1 MTTHQVLLASTFLL
15 TVAAGASAQQPAVPA
30 VPHVLPAAPADVHV
44 FPPVPFPAVTW
55 TAPPIPDMKRVEE
68 IVSLAMANAQ
78 EKARVVIAPGS
89 ASGQP
94 FQYITHGGSPDQWYS
109 QARSFIERDQYDRAM
124 DPLEKVIGAKGDRA
138 DAAMYWKAYSQ
149 LKLARRDEALTTLGQ
164 LQKQYPSSRWIGDAR
179 ALEVEIKQ
187 AAGQPVSA
195 DAANDDLK
203 LLALQGILRTD
214 PEAAFPVVE
223 KMLMGGASVRVKER
237 ALFVLSQN
245 RSDRAQQIIGN
256 VARSTSNPDL
266 QMTAIR
272 TLGISNSPDAIN
284 TLTTVYRGDSSVDV
298 KKAIINALA
307 SSRNA
312 AATPALV
319 ALARAERNPELKN
332 QMVRHLLNSNNP
344 EAKALMLEI
353 ISK

>member
-1 MTTHQVLLASTFLL
+1 
-15 TVAAGASAQQPAVPA
+15 
-30 VPHVLPAAPADVHV
+30 
-44 FPPVPFPAVTW
+44 
-55 TAPPIPDMKRVEE
+55 MKGVEE

-78 EKARVVIAPGS
+78 EKANVVISPGS
-89 ASGQP
+89 GKGQP
-94 FQYITHGGSPDQWYS
+94 FQFYTQGGGADQWYS
-109 QARSFIERDQYDRAM
+109 QARSYIERDQYDRAM
-124 DPLEKVIGAKGDRA
+124 DPLEKVISAKGERA

-149 LKLARRDEALTTLGQ
+149 LKLARRDEALGTLGQ
-164 LQKQYPSSRWIGDAR
+164 MQKQYPASKWLGDAR

-195 DAANDDLK
+195 DALNDDLK

-223 KMLMGGASVRVKER
+223 KMLMGGASVRIKER

-272 TLGISNSPDAIN
+272 TLGTSNSPDAVN
-284 TLTTVYRGDSSVDV
+284 TLTAVYRGDSSIDV

-312 AATPALV
+312 AATTALV
-319 ALARAERNPELKN
+319 TLARAERNPELKTS
-332 QMVRHLLNSNNP
+332 MVRHLSNSNNP
-344 EAKALMLEI
+344 EAKAFMLELL
-353 ISK
+353 K

>member
-1 MTTHQVLLASTFLL
+1 MTTHRILLASTFALA
-15 TVAAGASAQQPAVPA
+15 VAVNVSAQTVIVPPGTSGAVR
-30 VPHVLPAAPADVHV
+30 V
-44 FPPVPFPAVTW
+44 FEPTSPFPIVTLPPV
-55 TAPPIPDMKRVEE
+55 PPIPDMKGVEE
-68 IVSLAMANAQ
+68 IVTLAMANAQ
-78 EKARVVIAPGS
+78 EKANVVIGGGK
-89 ASGQP
+89 GQP
-94 FQYITHGGSPDQWYS
+94 FQFYTGGGSDQWYS
-109 QARSFIERDQYDRAM
+109 QARQFIERDQYDRAM
-124 DPLEKVIGAKGDRA
+124 DPLDKVIGAKGERA

-149 LKLARRDEALTTLGQ
+149 LKLARRDEALGTLGQ
-164 LQKQYPSSRWIGDAR
+164 LQKQYPASKWIGEAR

-195 DAANDDLK
+195 DAMNDDLK

-223 KMLMGGASVRVKER
+223 KMLMGGSSVRVKER

-284 TLTTVYRGDSSVDV
+284 TLTVVYRGDSSVDA

-312 AATPALV
+312 MATSALV
-319 ALARAERNPELKN
+319 ALARAERNPDLKT
-332 QMVRHLLNSNNP
+332 QMVRHLSNSNSP
-344 EAKALMLEI
+344 EAKQYMLELL
-353 ISK
+353 K

>member
-1 MTTHQVLLASTFLL
+1 MTTHRVLLASTFVLA
-15 TVAAGASAQQPAVPA
+15 VAAGVSAQTVIVPPGSSGG
-30 VPHVLPAAPADVHV
+30 VRIFEPSS
-44 FPPVPFPAVTW
+44 PFPIVTL
-55 TAPPIPDMKRVEE
+55 PPMPAIPDMKGVEE

-78 EKARVVIAPGS
+78 EKANVVIGAGS
-89 ASGQP
+89 AQP
-94 FQYITHGGSPDQWYS
+94 FQVYTTKGGSPDQWYS
-109 QARSFIERDQYDRAM
+109 QARSYIERDQYDRAM
-124 DPLEKVIGAKGDRA
+124 DPLDRVISAKADRA

-149 LKLARRDEALTTLGQ
+149 LKLARRDEALATLGQ
-164 LQKQYPSSRWIGDAR
+164 LQKQYPASKWLGEAR

-195 DAANDDLK
+195 DAMNDDLK

-245 RSDRAQQIIGN
+245 RSERAQQIIGN

-272 TLGISNSPDAIN
+272 TLGMSNSPDSIS
-284 TLTTVYRGDSSVDV
+284 TLTAVYRGDSSVDA
-298 KKAIINALA
+298 KKAIINALG

-312 AATPALV
+312 AATTALV
-319 ALARAERNPELKN
+319 TLARAERNPELKN
-332 QMVRHLLNSNNP
+332 QMFRHLVNSNNP
-344 EAKALMLEI
+344 EAKQLMLDTI
-353 ISK
+353 K